1 MWVSSAIW
9 APDDVVH
16 LSLLQHSID
25 FTPMSDQDRISP
37 HIIDTISRKQVM
49 RMKRNINEGIIS

>member
-1 MWVSSAIW
+1 MWISSAIW

-16 LSLLQHSID
+16 LSLLQHCID
-25 FTPMSDQDRISP
+25 LTPMSDQDRISP

-49 RMKRNINEGIIS
+49 RMKRNTN